1 MVQNLLGKFEII
13 YFFMNI
19 RNFNPKKKV
28 FIIAEIGNNHEGNIS
43 IAKKLVVSAAKA
55 GADAVKFQTFIT
67 EDFVNENNTKRF
79 KQLKKFQLS
88 FYDFKILKKLAHKHN
103 LLFISTPLD
112 IKSVNFLSNEVDLIK
127 IASGDNNF
135 QYLIEKAI
143 ATNKKIIIST
153 GMSNSSDIDNLLLF
167 FKKHFTT
174 RELKKKISLLHCVT
188 SYPVDPKY
196 ANLNSIVY
204 LKKKYNL
211 NIGYSDHTIG
221 PEACLAA
228 VAVGATIIEK
238 HFTLNKKFS
247 NFRDHSLSAD
257 FLEFRYMVD
266 SIRKIENL
274 LGNVNKKIQP
284 VEKKYV
290 KLVRRSIYASK
301 RIPKNDKIFLK
312 DIKFLRPQNKQSTLD
327 YKKIIGKKSKK
338 TIQKNQI
345 IKLNSL
351 Y

>member
-1 MVQNLLGKFEII
+1 
-13 YFFMNI
+13 MNI

-174 RELKKKISLLHCVT
+174 RELKKK
-188 SYPVDPKY
+188 
-196 ANLNSIVY
+196 
-204 LKKKYNL
+204 
-211 NIGYSDHTIG
+211 
-221 PEACLAA
+221 
-228 VAVGATIIEK
+228 
-238 HFTLNKKFS
+238 
-247 NFRDHSLSAD
+247 
-257 FLEFRYMVD
+257 
-266 SIRKIENL
+266 
-274 LGNVNKKIQP
+274 
-284 VEKKYV
+284 
-290 KLVRRSIYASK
+290 
-301 RIPKNDKIFLK
+301 
-312 DIKFLRPQNKQSTLD
+312 
-327 YKKIIGKKSKK
+327 
-338 TIQKNQI
+338 
-345 IKLNSL
+345 
-351 Y
+351 

>member
-1 MVQNLLGKFEII
+1 M
-13 YFFMNI
+13 
-19 RNFNPKKKV
+19 
-28 FIIAEIGNNHEGNIS
+28 
-43 IAKKLVVSAAKA
+43 
-55 GADAVKFQTFIT
+55 
-67 EDFVNENNTKRF
+67 
-79 KQLKKFQLS
+79 
-88 FYDFKILKKLAHKHN
+88 
-103 LLFISTPLD
+103 
-112 IKSVNFLSNEVDLIK
+112 
-127 IASGDNNF
+127 
-135 QYLIEKAI
+135 
-143 ATNKKIIIST
+143 
-153 GMSNSSDIDNLLLF
+153 
-167 FKKHFTT
+167 
-174 RELKKKISLLHCVT
+174 LHCVT

-327 YKKIIGKKSKK
+327 YKKIIGKNSKR

>member
-1 MVQNLLGKFEII
+1 
-13 YFFMNI
+13 
-19 RNFNPKKKV
+19 
-28 FIIAEIGNNHEGNIS
+28 
-43 IAKKLVVSAAKA
+43 
-55 GADAVKFQTFIT
+55 
-67 EDFVNENNTKRF
+67 
-79 KQLKKFQLS
+79 
-88 FYDFKILKKLAHKHN
+88 
-103 LLFISTPLD
+103 
-112 IKSVNFLSNEVDLIK
+112 
-127 IASGDNNF
+127 
-135 QYLIEKAI
+135 
-143 ATNKKIIIST
+143 
-153 GMSNSSDIDNLLLF
+153 MSNSSEIDNLLLF
-167 FKKHFTT
+167 FKKYFTT
-174 RELKKKISLLHCVT
+174 RELKKRISLLHCVT

-196 ANLNSIVY
+196 ANLNSIIY

-257 FLEFRYMVD
+257 FLEFRYMVN

-274 LGNVNKKIQP
+274 LGDFNKKIQL

-290 KLVRRSIYASK
+290 KLARRSIYASK
-301 RIPKNDKIFLK
+301 RIAKKDKIFLK

-327 YKKIIGKKSKK
+327 YKKIIGKKSKR

-345 IKLNSL
+345 IKLSSL

>member
-1 MVQNLLGKFEII
+1 M
-13 YFFMNI
+13 
-19 RNFNPKKKV
+19 
-28 FIIAEIGNNHEGNIS
+28 
-43 IAKKLVVSAAKA
+43 
-55 GADAVKFQTFIT
+55 
-67 EDFVNENNTKRF
+67 
-79 KQLKKFQLS
+79 
-88 FYDFKILKKLAHKHN
+88 
-103 LLFISTPLD
+103 
-112 IKSVNFLSNEVDLIK
+112 
-127 IASGDNNF
+127 
-135 QYLIEKAI
+135 
-143 ATNKKIIIST
+143 
-153 GMSNSSDIDNLLLF
+153 
-167 FKKHFTT
+167 
-174 RELKKKISLLHCVT
+174 
-188 SYPVDPKY
+188 
-196 ANLNSIVY
+196 
-204 LKKKYNL
+204 
-211 NIGYSDHTIG
+211 
-221 PEACLAA
+221 AA

-327 YKKIIGKKSKK
+327 YKKIIGKNSKR